1 MSKTEKRQK
10 KAFTIYAP
18 SYFGARELGQTRA
31 LEAERILN
39 RVIETSLYSLTDD
52 FSKQYLMLRFKVIKV
67 HDTTGETVFYG
78 HEYGRE
84 YLRSIVRRGSTR
96 IDGIF
101 KIVTKDGY
109 TLRLTVSAFTLG
121 RSRSK
126 RNKAIRAVMKNIL
139 EKNAAN
145 FTFDQFVQEL
155 VLGKTSSDVYN
166 EARKIG
172 LLRHV
177 GVIKSRVIALPAA
190 ASELGAEGSTLPE
203 N

>member
-1 MSKTEKRQK
+1 M
-10 KAFTIYAP
+10 IYAP
-18 SYFGARELGQTRA
+18 SYFGSRELGQTTA
-31 LEAERILN
+31 SEPEKILN
-39 RVIETSLYSLTDD
+39 RVVATSLYSLTDD

-67 HDTTGETVFYG
+67 HDTSVETVFFG

-84 YLRSIVRRGSTR
+84 YLRSLVRRGSTR

-101 KIVTKDGY
+101 KVVTKDGY

-126 RNKAIRAVMKNIL
+126 RNKAIRAVMKSIL
-139 EKNAAN
+139 ETNARN

-177 GVIKSRVIALPAA
+177 GVIKSKVIALPMAA
-190 ASELGAEGSTLPE
+190 PELGSEESTSSGEEAGKPQTSE
-203 N
+203 A